1 MTLRRTTL
9 ALLILYALQTTFSIL
24 GSALEIVS
32 SRITT
37 PLATALRIVAAALV
51 SGSDGLVSSD
61 SSQCCPGL

>member
-9 ALLILYALQTTFSIL
+9 ALLILYALLTTFSIL

-61 SSQCCPGL
+61 SSQCYPGL

>member
-1 MTLRRTTL
+1 MTLRRTVL
-9 ALLILYALQTTFSIL
+9 ALLILYALLTIFSIL

>member
-9 ALLILYALQTTFSIL
+9 ALLILYALLTTFSIL

-37 PLATALRIVAAALV
+37 PLATALRIIAAALV

>member
-9 ALLILYALQTTFSIL
+9 ALLILYALLTTFSIL

-61 SSQCCPGL
+61 SSQCCRGL

>member
-9 ALLILYALQTTFSIL
+9 ALLILYALLTTFSIL